1 MTTLTKN
8 FQGDILSPQE
18 NGLFFKDII
27 CFFSF
32 KMDSIILD
40 PALNQCFGSA

>member
-18 NGLFFKDII
+18 NGLFFTLLF
-27 CFFSF
+27 FFSF
-32 KMDSIILD
+32 KTDSIILD